1 MKIQQLL
8 LTFICIHLLISEAKP
23 AIFTGYHPVDSSTIL
38 IAKMIGKIQPEVK
51 ISNRMRIAQSLN
63 NVAKKHNID
72 PKLMIAI
79 IGTESD
85 FCNSKVS
92 STGDLSL
99 AQINPDVWNRE
110 FERLG
115 LEKLNN
121 VRLKKD
127 EMYALTKMAEIL
139 SILKHRHEKKDK
151 QWYARYH
158 SHTRKYKNQYNAKV
172 QSRLRM
178 IASIQ

>member
-1 MKIQQLL
+1 MKIRQIFIA
-8 LTFICIHLLISEAKP
+8 FICMHLLSNEAKP
-23 AIFTGYHPVDSSTIL
+23 ATFKEYNTFDRSTL
-38 IAKMIGKIQPEVK
+38 VIAKMIGKIQPELK
-51 ISNRMRIAQSLN
+51 NSNRMRIAQSLN
-63 NVAKKHNID
+63 NVAKKHHID

-85 FCNSKVS
+85 FVNAKVS

-99 AQINPDVWNRE
+99 AQINPNVWNKE

-127 EMYALTKMAEIL
+127 EVYALNKMAQIL
-139 SILKHRHEKKDK
+139 SILKNRHEKKDK
-151 QWYARYH
+151 NWYARYH
-158 SHTRKYKNQYNAKV
+158 SHTRKYKNQYNTKV
-172 QSRLRM
+172 QLRLRM

>member
-1 MKIQQLL
+1 MKIKQLL
-8 LTFICIHLLISEAKP
+8 LTFICINLLLSEAKP
-23 AIFTGYHPVDSSTIL
+23 AIFTGYRPAEHSTIV

-51 ISNRMRIAQSLN
+51 VANRMRIAQSLN

-85 FCNSKVS
+85 FCNNKVS

-110 FERLG
+110 FARLG

-121 VRLKKD
+121 TRLKKD
-127 EMYALTKMAEIL
+127 EVYALNKMAQIL

-151 QWYARYH
+151 NWYARYH
-158 SHTRKYKNQYNAKV
+158 SHTRKYKNQYSAKV
-172 QSRLRM
+172 QLRLRM
-178 IASIQ
+178 IASIH

>member
-1 MKIQQLL
+1 MKIQKILIS
-8 LTFICIHLLISEAKP
+8 FICVYLLINEAKP
-23 AIFTGYHPVDSSTIL
+23 ATFKGYNTLDRSTII
-38 IAKMIGKIQPEVK
+38 IAKMIGKIQPELK
-51 ISNRMRIAQSLN
+51 ISNRMRIALSLN
-63 NVAKKHNID
+63 NVAKKHHID

-85 FCNSKVS
+85 FCNTKVS

-110 FERLG
+110 FQRLG

-127 EMYALTKMAEIL
+127 EVYALNKMAEIL
-139 SILKHRHEKKDK
+139 SILKNRHAKKDK
-151 QWYARYH
+151 NWYARYH
-158 SHTRKYKNQYNAKV
+158 SHTRKYKNQYNTKV
-172 QSRLRM
+172 QLRLRM